1 MNKTLKKRVL
11 GGVAATGMAAALTL
25 GAAGPASAAPRQ
37 QAAVVGALVAAVVQT
52 GDIRIVTVE
61 TGDINVDIQNVLN
74 NNQVLTDFLNN
85 NNINVEDVVDI
96 VLVGNT
102 VVVTVLGVTGL

>member
-1 MNKTLKKRVL
+1 M
-11 GGVAATGMAAALTL
+11 
-25 GAAGPASAAPRQ
+25 
-37 QAAVVGALVAAVVQT
+37 VGALVAAVVQT
-52 GDIRIVTVE
+52 GDIRLVTVE

-74 NNQVLTDFLNN
+74 NKRVLTDFLNN